1 MADFSMKGTGGVACV
16 TMPLDKTTAAAIGKD
31 YDSAKGKAVSL
42 TGNNTVGYG
51 SDGDPLFGVIRKA
64 ESDGFA
70 TVQVSG
76 FACDIIADVTAT
88 TGENPVAKTA
98 IGAFAAVDGA
108 GGIKSAADG
117 VIGRGY
123 ITSVDNTAG
132 TADIIM

>member
-16 TMPLDKTTAAAIGKD
+16 TMPLDEATKTVIGKN

-51 SDGDPLFGVIRKA
+51 SNGDPLFGVMCKA
-64 ESDGFA
+64 EPDGFA

-76 FACDIIADVTAT
+76 FACDIAAS
-88 TGENPVAKTA
+88 EAA
-98 IGAFAAVDGA
+98 IGKTAAVDGS

-117 VIGRGY
+117 VIGRGF
-123 ITSVDNTAG
+123 ITSVDSTAG
-132 TADIIM
+132 TADIII